1 MQVTVK
7 PSGVGAPGP
16 GSRAGHAL
24 PGSPEAGRVP
34 SRGCG
39 SLLCQIES
47 RYLGW
52 GPTRVPARSGD
63 LHGHGA
69 RSARYHDSLPSGGD
83 QGHGA
88 PGPQRGAWLCPPLAV
103 AGPPQATALAQE
115 LSAGL
120 CPRGASTWSLPS
132 AQSRPRTRPPG
143 WIGSRW
149 GSDLR
154 LVTPAGSF
162 RCLWSGPRRSFWQQ
176 SWCLRPAACQEPR
189 PGPRPRVGSGA
200 NRLHRGRWAALVELP
215 ADTGQA
221 P

>member
-16 GSRAGHAL
+16 GSRVGHAL

-88 PGPQRGAWLCPPLAV
+88 PKASENHPGERRETE
-103 AGPPQATALAQE
+103 TALTSHVDFLCE
-115 LSAGL
+115 LGDHLPGFPRAVLL
-120 CPRGASTWSLPS
+120 C
-132 AQSRPRTRPPG
+132 
-143 WIGSRW
+143 
-149 GSDLR
+149 
-154 LVTPAGSF
+154 
-162 RCLWSGPRRSFWQQ
+162 
-176 SWCLRPAACQEPR
+176 
-189 PGPRPRVGSGA
+189 
-200 NRLHRGRWAALVELP
+200 
-215 ADTGQA
+215 
-221 P
+221 